1 MKNGRCP
8 MCNSSEVYSNPKSEF
23 RAGTDFVD
31 LEDDKNEIYLTAY
44 VCKDCGFAAMF
55 VEDLDDIKD
64 LPKMKGW
71 KRVG

>member
-8 MCNSSEVYSNPKSEF
+8 MCNSTEVYSNPKAEL
-23 RAGTDFVD
+23 RASTYLVE
-31 LEDDKNEIYLTAY
+31 LEDEENEIYLVAY
-44 VCKDCGFAAMF
+44 VCKDCGFTAMF
-55 VEDLDDIKD
+55 VEDLTDIKD